1 MAVNLYRWVIHSSY
15 TRSQFWE
22 MELCTLNIWSRR
34 DTNPAATGST
44 VSYRYDSF
52 SASNGPL
59 IKYVKLRFAHAPGMP
74 GTFSP
79 PLTTK
84 ETASWRSRAVMH
96 VGIANSQWRGKR
108 SRHSRSM
115 RNPQFYVSGKRPI
128 LWNCHCDIS
137 RISLGISF
145 LKLYLPFMDIGNSG

>member
-1 MAVNLYRWVIHSSY
+1 MSHTLIIHSFAILRNGIIYIEHLES
-15 TRSQFWE
+15 
-22 MELCTLNIWSRR
+22 SRYQSC
-34 DTNPAATGST
+34 ATGST

-52 SASNGPL
+52 SAANGPL
-59 IKYVKLRFAHAPGMP
+59 IKYVKLRLAHAPGMP
-74 GTFSP
+74 ETFSP
-79 PLTTK
+79 SLTSK
-84 ETASWRSRAVMH
+84 ETASWPSRAVMH

-137 RISLGISF
+137 RVSLAISF
-145 LKLYLPFMDIGNSG
+145 LKLYLPFMDIRNSG